1 MRLAG
6 LLSERFDPF
15 GAVRAGIVLFSVRL
29 LFCSWRETGKS
40 GDSLRF
46 SRRWYA
52 LSGVGVIIGLY
63 GVATR
68 SRHAARQRAPWS
80 LRVENECPCM
90 HSHACQFPRA
100 AAMSSA
106 REA

>member
-6 LLSERFDPF
+6 LLPESFAHF

-40 GDSLRF
+40 GGSLRF